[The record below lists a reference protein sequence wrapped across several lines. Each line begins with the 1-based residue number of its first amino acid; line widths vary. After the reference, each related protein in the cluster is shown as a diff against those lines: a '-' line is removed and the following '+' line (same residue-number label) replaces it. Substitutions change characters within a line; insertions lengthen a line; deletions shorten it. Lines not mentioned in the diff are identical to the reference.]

1 MESPEYKMRLRSLH
15 IVLILSF
22 IGSGYDFISYMLTGL
37 VHPLMK
43 STYYSGSLTLPS
55 EMTVYFEQILE
66 TPRSFFFCGAILYCL
81 SFIGVLFMWRLRKS
95 GFHLYTLAQL
105 LVLLITVLFLGRG
118 ALSLGSVMFTLLFVV
133 YYYIALRNLGVF
145 NKATEQQE
153 NSDNNSDNLTE

>member
-1 MESPEYKMRLRSLH
+1 
-15 IVLILSF
+15 
-22 IGSGYDFISYMLTGL
+22 
-37 VHPLMK
+37 
-43 STYYSGSLTLPS
+43 
-55 EMTVYFEQILE
+55 
-66 TPRSFFFCGAILYCL
+66 
-81 SFIGVLFMWRLRKS
+81 MWRLRKS